1 MIKQNNSHKKKV
13 TQNMIHVIWYCIN
26 NYNKTTNFDS
36 YKTYHDEQIKTIN
49 LVGDTEYVRQPQ
61 ER

>member
-1 MIKQNNSHKKKV
+1 
-13 TQNMIHVIWYCIN
+13 MIHVIWYCIN

-61 ER
+61 ERQYQEIDK